1 MIAVVTLKVVVAP
14 DKFKGSL
21 TAVEAARAMA
31 DGVTDAEPRA
41 EVVVCPM
48 ADGGEGTVTAIA
60 SATGAQIREEEVS
73 GPLPGQ
79 IVTARWAFL
88 PPGALKTPLL
98 QAEKTAVIEMA
109 QASGLWLVPPDK
121 RDPFVTT
128 TLGTGQLISA
138 AIDAGCR
145 RVIVGIGGSATV
157 DGGTGMASAL
167 GYRFLGEDGR
177 EVPPGGGSLERIGSI
192 DSSGR
197 DPGLSGTELL
207 VACDVDN
214 PLVGDEGAA
223 AVYGPQK
230 GATPEQVAALERG
243 LRRLGELIEAQLG
256 VEVLKAPGAGAAGGL
271 GAGLVTFCGARIT
284 SGVELVA
291 EVVGLREKIIGADL
305 VLTGEGSFDAQSARG
320 KAPAGVARIAR
331 EMGVPAVILAGQL
344 VGDAGADLGPGVA
357 AFPVAHGPMDLDTAM
372 REAAGL
378 VRSGTSR
385 LVRLLA
391 LRS

>member
-1 MIAVVTLKVVVAP
+1 MKVVVAP

-60 SATGAQIREEEVS
+60 SATGAQVREEEVS

-79 IVTARWAFL
+79 IVTARWASL
-88 PPGALKTPLL
+88 SSSALKNPLL

-128 TLGTGQLISA
+128 TLGTGQLIRA

-197 DPGLSGTELL
+197 DPELSGTELL

-243 LRRLGELIEAQLG
+243 LQRLGELIEAQLG

-271 GAGLVTFCGARIT
+271 GAGLVAFCGARIT

-320 KAPAGVARIAR
+320 KAPVGVARIAR

>member
-1 MIAVVTLKVVVAP
+1 MKVVIAP

-21 TAVEAARAMA
+21 TAVEAARAMV

-60 SATGAQIREEEVS
+60 SATGAQVREEEVS

-79 IVTARWAFL
+79 VVTARWAFL
-88 PPGALKTPLL
+88 PSGAVKTQLL

-128 TLGTGQLISA
+128 TLGTGQLIRA

-192 DSSGR
+192 GSSGR
-197 DPGLSGTELL
+197 DPGLSGIEML

-214 PLVGDEGAA
+214 PLVGDRGAA

-271 GAGLVTFCGARIT
+271 GAGLVAFCGARIT

-320 KAPAGVARIAR
+320 KAPAGVARVAR

-344 VGDAGADLGPGVA
+344 VGDAGAGLGPGVA
-357 AFPVAHGPMDLDTAM
+357 AFPVTQGPMDLDTAM

-385 LVRLLA
+385 LLRLLA

>member
-1 MIAVVTLKVVVAP
+1 MKVVVAP

>member
-1 MIAVVTLKVVVAP
+1 VIAVVTLKVVVAP

>member
-1 MIAVVTLKVVVAP
+1 LKVVVAP

>member
-1 MIAVVTLKVVVAP
+1 MVAP

-60 SATGAQIREEEVS
+60 SATGAQVREEEVS

-79 IVTARWAFL
+79 EVTARWAFL
-88 PPGALKTPLL
+88 PPGALKNPLL

-109 QASGLWLVPPDK
+109 QASGLWLVPTDK

-128 TLGTGQLISA
+128 TLGTGQLIRA

-271 GAGLVTFCGARIT
+271 GAGLVAFCGARIT